1 MTIISLLGLPLEL
14 PADSPAGAKGDE
26 TFLTNLREWVSS
38 CQTYE
43 GGIASAPNSEAH
55 GAYAF
60 CALACLSIIETPSE
74 IIPQYVHSCFLEMK
88 MSEVN
93 TDD

>member
-14 PADSPAGAKGDE
+14 PTDSPAHVNGDE

-60 CALACLSIIETPSE
+60 CALACLSIIDTPSK
-74 IIPQYVHSCFLEMK
+74 IIPQYVYSDSLEN
-88 MSEVN
+88 EIL
-93 TDD
+93 TIE

>member
-14 PADSPAGAKGDE
+14 PPDSPVRVKGDE

-43 GGIASAPNSEAH
+43 GGIGAGPNSEAH

-60 CALACLSIIETPSE
+60 CALACLSIIDAPSK
-74 IIPQYVHSCFLEMK
+74 IIPQYVETKYSIGEWSSKH
-88 MSEVN
+88 
-93 TDD
+93 